1 MCAREGSLSPS
12 LSLCLIVSVLRSRS
26 YTIQVLKTKQNKQKQ
41 KKPLT
46 VVLNFTWIVQLT
58 CWLNDVRLCDKVRIG
73 DNDLMDVVGYDTLTV
88 VFPAVKLLD
97 VAYVPDLAV
106 NLFPLITAYKQGI
119 GFITEDEMAEEVV
132 QYVGLL

>member
-1 MCAREGSLSPS
+1 M
-12 LSLCLIVSVLRSRS
+12 
-26 YTIQVLKTKQNKQKQ
+26 
-41 KKPLT
+41 
-46 VVLNFTWIVQLT
+46 VLNFTWIVQLT